1 MIYIRPSSR
10 PVLGFSLAYD
20 VSETVAMD
28 LKEFRSVYI
37 LPMLHHATSY
47 SAAASSKQNEAI
59 IDKILKHWI
68 AIFGTHNLFRSNNG
82 GEFRKI
88 FREMGEQL
96 NINIRTTAVKPP
108 WSNDIVGERNGVI
121 GDMIEK
127 VMSDVWPSLEVA
139 LACCISAK
147 NSLLSSYG

>member
-1 MIYIRPSSR
+1 M
-10 PVLGFSLAYD
+10 LGFSLVHD
-20 VSETVAMD
+20 VNETVAMD

-37 LPMLHHATSY
+37 LPMLDHAISY
-47 SAAASSKQNEAI
+47 SATASSKQNEAI

-68 AIFGTHNLFRSNNG
+68 AIFGTHNVFLSNNG
-82 GEFRKI
+82 GE
-88 FREMGEQL
+88 L
-96 NINIRTTAVKPP
+96 NINNRTTAVKPP

-147 NSLLSSYG
+147 NSLLNSYG